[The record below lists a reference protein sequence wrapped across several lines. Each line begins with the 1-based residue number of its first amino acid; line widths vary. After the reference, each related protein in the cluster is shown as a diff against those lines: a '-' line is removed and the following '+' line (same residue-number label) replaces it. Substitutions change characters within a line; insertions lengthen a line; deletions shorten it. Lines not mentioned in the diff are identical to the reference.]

1 MGKNLSQELLDMV
14 TDITNRLKDIDDT
27 IYGKSKDINDEIEN
41 MHATLDYVKMEIR
54 GDSENFQTRIT
65 KLERKIDKLYDLLGK

>member
-41 MHATLDYVKMEIR
+41 MHATLDYAKIEIYAD
-54 GDSENFQTRIT
+54 GD
-65 KLERKIDKLYDLLGK
+65 